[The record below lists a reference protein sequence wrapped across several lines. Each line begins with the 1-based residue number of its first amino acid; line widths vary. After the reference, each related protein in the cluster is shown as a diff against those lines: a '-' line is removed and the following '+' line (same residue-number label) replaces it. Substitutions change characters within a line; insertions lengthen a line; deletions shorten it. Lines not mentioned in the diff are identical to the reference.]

1 MKTMKEFLDNVQNQ
15 KIAKAVIKQ
24 LGGWDEFKANA
35 KSVAEN
41 GIDGGFHGFIY
52 YADTVAFAEKNWDE
66 IEKLAQSIA
75 DDLGEDSIYQ
85 MFSKFRCINDMRTGQ
100 VVNAIFKKDNEDHEH
115 VMNCLAW
122 FAGEEV
128 CHWYNDLA

>member
-24 LGGWDEFKANA
+24 LGGWDEFKLSASNIANH
-35 KSVAEN
+35 

-66 IEKLAQSIA
+66 IERLAQTMA

-85 MFSKFRCINDMRTGQ
+85 MLSSFRCMNGLKTGQ
-100 VVNAIFKKDNEDHEH
+100 IVNAIFKKDNEDHEH